1 MPHGLPR
8 KIRLAFLLQVALASL
23 ALVLAGYLVS
33 FVIKYSLVRTVL
45 ADEAVHFWQMQ
56 KSVPDNRPPNTRNI
70 QGYFSPAGTAAEA
83 APAALRH
90 LSPGFSEVAAADAL
104 VYVDQR
110 PEGRLY
116 LVFPRSRAAHLTWWF
131 GVVPAIVVLVAIYGV
146 SWFTYRV
153 SKRLVSPIS
162 WLARRVSHWDPRNP
176 DVDELA
182 PERLPAELQGETR
195 QLAAALHALGL
206 RVSEHVARERNFT
219 RDASHELRTPLTVI
233 RVASDMALADDELS
247 ARTQRSLR
255 RIQRA
260 GHDMEAVIDAF
271 LILAREAEID
281 PQSENFDVAELAS
294 EELQSARELLGDK
307 PVSLRTVGDRSLQM
321 FAPPRVMRVVL
332 SNLLRN
338 ACAYTDTGSIE
349 VEVTHDRIVVRDTGI
364 GMSEEARARAFR
376 TVLPRRPYPPAR
388 HWAWPVDRPSTVRSL
403 RLAYRTA
410 ERSRRRYVR
419 GGGRRLRR
427 HSVVLARADDVLLPA
442 KSSGSDGR

>member
-23 ALVLAGYLVS
+23 AIVLGGYLIS
-33 FVIKYSLVRTVL
+33 LVIKYSLVRTVL
-45 ADEAVHFWQMQ
+45 ADEAVHFWQMH
-56 KSVPDNRPPNTRNI
+56 KSAPDNRPPNTRNI
-70 QGYFSPAGTAAEA
+70 QGYFAPAGAGDQSI
-83 APAALRH
+83 PRALQT
-90 LSPGFSEVAAADAL
+90 LSPGFSEVAAADAM
-104 VYVDQR
+104 VYVDQH

-116 LVFPRSRAAHLTWWF
+116 LVFPRSRAAHLTLWF
-131 GVVPAIVVLVAIYGV
+131 GVVPAIIVLLGIYGV

-162 WLARRVSHWDPRNP
+162 WLALRVSHWDPRNP
-176 DVDELA
+176 DVDELS

-195 QLAAALHALGL
+195 QLAAALHALGQ

-233 RVASDMALADDELS
+233 RVATDMALADDELS
-247 ARTQRSLR
+247 QRTQRSLR

-260 GHDMEAVIDAF
+260 GRDMEAVIDAF

-281 PQSENFDVAELAS
+281 PQSETFDAAELAS
-294 EELQSARELLGDK
+294 EEVESARELLGDK
-307 PVSLRTVGDRSLQM
+307 PVSLRMVGDRSLQM

-349 VEVTHDRIVVRDTGI
+349 VEVTQDRIVVRDTGI
-364 GMSEEARARAFR
+364 GMSDEARARAFEPFFR
-376 TVLPRRPYPPAR
+376 ADPTRPQGTGLGLSI
-388 HWAWPVDRPSTVRSL
+388 V
-403 RLAYRTA
+403 
-410 ERSRRRYVR
+410 
-419 GGGRRLRR
+419 RRLCDRFGWR
-427 HSVVLARADDVLLPA
+427 IELESEAGQGTSVAVVVA
-442 KSSGSDGR
+442 

>member
-1 MPHGLPR
+1 
-8 KIRLAFLLQVALASL
+8 LQA
-23 ALVLAGYLVS
+23 
-33 FVIKYSLVRTVL
+33 
-45 ADEAVHFWQMQ
+45 
-56 KSVPDNRPPNTRNI
+56 
-70 QGYFSPAGTAAEA
+70 
-83 APAALRH
+83 
-90 LSPGFSEVAAADAL
+90 LSPGFSEVGAADAL

-131 GVVPAIVVLVAIYGV
+131 GVVPAIIVLLGIYGV

-176 DVDELA
+176 DVDELS

-195 QLAAALHALGL
+195 QLAAALHALGQ
-206 RVSEHVARERNFT
+206 RVSDHVARERNFT

-247 ARTQRSLR
+247 QRTQRSLR

-260 GHDMEAVIDAF
+260 GRDMEAVIDAF

-281 PQSENFDVAELAS
+281 PQSETFDAAELAS
-294 EELQSARELLGDK
+294 EEVESARELLGDK
-307 PVSLRTVGDRSLQM
+307 PVSLRMVGEGSLQM

-349 VEVTHDRIVVRDTGI
+349 VEVTQDRIVVRDTGI
-364 GMSEEARARAFR
+364 GMSEEARVRAFEPFFR
-376 TVLPRRPYPPAR
+376 ADPTRPQGTGLGLSI
-388 HWAWPVDRPSTVRSL
+388 V
-403 RLAYRTA
+403 
-410 ERSRRRYVR
+410 
-419 GGGRRLRR
+419 RRLCDRFGWR
-427 HSVVLARADDVLLPA
+427 IELHSEAGVGTSVAVVVA
-442 KSSGSDGR
+442 

>member
-23 ALVLAGYLVS
+23 AIVLGGYLLS

-45 ADEAVHFWQMQ
+45 ADEAVHFWRVH
-56 KSVPDNRPPNTRNI
+56 KSAANSPPPNTRNI
-70 QGYFSPAGTAAEA
+70 QGYFSPAGQGRDA
-83 APAALRH
+83 APAALQR

-116 LVFPRSRAAHLTWWF
+116 LVFPRSRAAHLTLWF
-131 GVVPAIVVLVAIYGV
+131 GVVPAMLVLLAIYGV
-146 SWFTYRV
+146 FWVTYRI

-162 WLARRVSHWDPRNP
+162 WLARRVSQWDPRNP

-182 PERLPAELQGETR
+182 PERLPADLQGETR
-195 QLAAALHALGL
+195 QLAAALHALGQK
-206 RVSEHVARERNFT
+206 VSDHVARERNFT

-247 ARTQRSLR
+247 QRTQRSLR

-260 GHDMEAVIDAF
+260 GRDMEAVIDAF

-281 PQSENFDVAELAS
+281 PQSETFDAAELAS
-294 EELQSARELLGDK
+294 EEVDSARQLLGDK
-307 PVSLRTVGDRSLQM
+307 PVSLTMVGDRSLQM

-349 VEVTHDRIVVRDTGI
+349 VEVTQDRIIVRDTGI
-364 GMSEEARARAFR
+364 GMSEEARARAFEPFFR
-376 TVLPRRPYPPAR
+376 ADPTRPQGTGLGLSI
-388 HWAWPVDRPSTVRSL
+388 V
-403 RLAYRTA
+403 
-410 ERSRRRYVR
+410 
-419 GGGRRLRR
+419 RRLCDRFGWR
-427 HSVVLARADDVLLPA
+427 IELHSESGVGTSVAVVVA
-442 KSSGSDGR
+442 

>member
-23 ALVLAGYLVS
+23 AIVLGGYLLS

-45 ADEAVHFWQMQ
+45 ADEAVHFWRVH
-56 KSVPDNRPPNTRNI
+56 KDAPNNPPPNTRNI
-70 QGYFSPAGTAAEA
+70 QGYFLPAGQGRDT
-83 APAALRH
+83 APAELQR

-116 LVFPRSRAAHLTWWF
+116 LVFPRSRAAHLTLWF
-131 GVVPAIVVLVAIYGV
+131 GIVPAMLVLLAIYGV
-146 SWFTYRV
+146 FWVTYRI

-162 WLARRVSHWDPRNP
+162 WLARRVSQWDPRNP

-182 PERLPAELQGETR
+182 PERLPADLQGETR
-195 QLAAALHALGL
+195 QLAAALHTLGQK
-206 RVSEHVARERNFT
+206 VSDHVARERNFT

-247 ARTQRSLR
+247 QRIQRSLR

-260 GHDMEAVIDAF
+260 GRDMEAVIDAF

-281 PQSENFDVAELAS
+281 PQSETFDAAELAS
-294 EELQSARELLGDK
+294 EEVDSARQLLGDK
-307 PVSLRTVGDRSLQM
+307 PVSLTMVGDRSLQM

-349 VEVTHDRIVVRDTGI
+349 VEVTQDRIIVRDTGI
-364 GMSEEARARAFR
+364 GMSEEARARAFEPFFR
-376 TVLPRRPYPPAR
+376 ADPTRPQGTGLGLSI
-388 HWAWPVDRPSTVRSL
+388 V
-403 RLAYRTA
+403 
-410 ERSRRRYVR
+410 
-419 GGGRRLRR
+419 RRLCDRFGWR
-427 HSVVLARADDVLLPA
+427 IELHSESGVGTSVAVVVA
-442 KSSGSDGR
+442 

>member
-23 ALVLAGYLVS
+23 AIVLGGYLLS

-45 ADEAVHFWQMQ
+45 ADEAVHFWRVH
-56 KSVPDNRPPNTRNI
+56 KSAPNNPPPNTRNI
-70 QGYFSPAGTAAEA
+70 QGYFSPAGQGRDT
-83 APAALRH
+83 APAALQR

-110 PEGRLY
+110 QEGRLY
-116 LVFPRSRAAHLTWWF
+116 LVFPRSRAAHLTVWF
-131 GVVPAIVVLVAIYGV
+131 GVVPAMLVLLAIYGV
-146 SWFTYRV
+146 FWVTYRI

-162 WLARRVSHWDPRNP
+162 WLARRVSQWDPRNP

-182 PERLPAELQGETR
+182 PERLPADLQGETR
-195 QLAAALHALGL
+195 QLAAALHALGQK
-206 RVSEHVARERNFT
+206 VSDHVARERNFT

-247 ARTQRSLR
+247 QRTQRSLR

-260 GHDMEAVIDAF
+260 GRDMEAVIDAF

-281 PQSENFDVAELAS
+281 PQSETFDAAELAS
-294 EELQSARELLGDK
+294 EEVDSARELLGDK
-307 PVSLRTVGDRSLQM
+307 PVSLTMVGDRSLQM

-349 VEVTHDRIVVRDTGI
+349 VEVTQDRIIVRDTGI
-364 GMSEEARARAFR
+364 GMSEEARARAFEPFFR
-376 TVLPRRPYPPAR
+376 ADPTRPQGTGLGLSI
-388 HWAWPVDRPSTVRSL
+388 V
-403 RLAYRTA
+403 
-410 ERSRRRYVR
+410 
-419 GGGRRLRR
+419 RRLCDRFGWR
-427 HSVVLARADDVLLPA
+427 IELHSESGVGTAVAVVVA
-442 KSSGSDGR
+442 